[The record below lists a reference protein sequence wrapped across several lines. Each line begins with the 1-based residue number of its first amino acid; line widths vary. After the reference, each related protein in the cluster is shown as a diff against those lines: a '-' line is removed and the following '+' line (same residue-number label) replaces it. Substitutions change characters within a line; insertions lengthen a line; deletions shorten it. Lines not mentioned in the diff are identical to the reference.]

1 MASVLIVGCGDIGR
15 RTGRR
20 LVARGDEV
28 VGLVRSEASA
38 AAAAADGCHAVA
50 ADLDRGGDAQR
61 PEPGGTLY
69 WFAPPPPRGRR
80 DPRLRD
86 YLAGIPAG
94 AEPARVVLIST
105 SAVYGDRG
113 GEWLDEDAPV
123 RPSSDR
129 GHRRL
134 DAERALTDWAGER
147 GVEATRLRVA
157 GIYGPGRLP
166 LERLQ
171 RGEPILDPADSGVTN
186 RIHAEDLAA
195 ICARAGEPEAPAGVY
210 NVADGAPCPMAE
222 YFDAVADAA
231 GLPRPPR
238 VPLTE
243 AHRRITRG
251 MLDFLL
257 ESRRL
262 DTRRL
267 HRELGVELA
276 YPDYVEGIRASLAAM
291 AAEP

>member
-20 LVARGDEV
+20 LVARGEEV

-38 AAAAADGCHAVA
+38 AAATADGCHAVA

-61 PEPGGTLY
+61 PEAGGTLY
-69 WFAPPPPRGRR
+69 WFAPPPPRGRQ

-94 AEPARVVLIST
+94 EEPGRVVLIST
-105 SAVYGDRG
+105 SGVYGDRG
-113 GEWLDEDAPV
+113 GEWVTEADRPA
-123 RPSSDR
+123 PSSDR

-134 DAERALTDWAGER
+134 DAERVLTDWAGAHD
-147 GVEATRLRVA
+147 VDIVILRVA

-166 LERLQ
+166 LERLE

-195 ICARAGEPEAPAGVY
+195 ICARAGEADAPAGIY

-238 VPLTE
+238 VPLAE
-243 AHRRITRG
+243 AHRRISRG
-251 MLDFLL
+251 MLEFLL
-257 ESRRL
+257 ESKRL
-262 DTRRL
+262 DTTRL
-267 HRELGVELA
+267 RRELGVELI
-276 YPDYVEGIRASLAAM
+276 YPDRADGIRASLTADH
-291 AAEP
+291 

>member
-1 MASVLIVGCGDIGR
+1 
-15 RTGRR
+15 
-20 LVARGDEV
+20 
-28 VGLVRSEASA
+28 
-38 AAAAADGCHAVA
+38 
-50 ADLDRGGDAQR
+50 DLDRGGDAQR

-113 GEWLDEDAPV
+113 GEWIDEEAPL

-134 DAERALTDWAGER
+134 DAERALTDWAGKR
-147 GVEATRLRVA
+147 GVEATLLRVA

-166 LERLQ
+166 LERLE

-243 AHRRITRG
+243 AHQRITRG

>member
-20 LVARGDEV
+20 LVERGDEV

-38 AAAAADGCHAVA
+38 AAATADGCRAVA

-69 WFAPPPPRGRR
+69 WFAPPPPRGRQ

-86 YLAGIPAG
+86 YLAAIPARE
-94 AEPARVVLIST
+94 EPGRVVLIST
-105 SAVYGDRG
+105 SGVYGDRG
-113 GEWLDEDAPV
+113 GEWVDETAPL
-123 RPSSDR
+123 RPTSDR
-129 GHRRL
+129 GHRRV

-147 GVEATRLRVA
+147 GVETVILRVA

-171 RGEPILDPADSGVTN
+171 RGDPILDPADSGVTN

-195 ICARAGEPEAPAGVY
+195 ICARAGEPDAPIGIY

-238 VPLTE
+238 VPLAE
-243 AHRRITRG
+243 AHRRISRG
-251 MLDFLL
+251 MLEFLL

-262 DTRRL
+262 DTARL
-267 HRELGVELA
+267 QELGVELA
-276 YPDYVEGIRASLAAM
+276 YPDYQAGIRASLAAE
-291 AAEP
+291 A